1 MGRKPK
7 ARRDEYGAWLFH
19 LRQESDLTQEEMAR
33 QIGVPRSTLAYW
45 ERTGNLTG
53 RKIILKMADVLG
65 VSVNKLL
72 RAGKADPQK

>member
-1 MGRKPK
+1 
-7 ARRDEYGAWLFH
+7 
-19 LRQESDLTQEEMAR
+19 MAR

-53 RKIILKMADVLG
+53 RRIILKMADVLG
-65 VSVNKLL
+65 VSVIKLL